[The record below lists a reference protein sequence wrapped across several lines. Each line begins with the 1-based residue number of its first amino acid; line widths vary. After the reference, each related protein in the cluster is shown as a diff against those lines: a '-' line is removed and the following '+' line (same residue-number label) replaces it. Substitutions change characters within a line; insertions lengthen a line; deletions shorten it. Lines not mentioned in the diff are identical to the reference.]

1 MTERDGTLSINT
13 TRFDEFFAANPDAFA
28 ALLDTRAITDSNLVQ
43 AELTGNLWEEGVY
56 SYNNT
61 TNSLLDPVPE
71 PPPADQTRLDRP
83 MSFENG
89 KYKITEGGGRGLA
102 LTLLGNGE
110 DAQVFIG
117 KSLLQ
122 TLTEF
127 SEDILKTNGDI
138 DTKIAGYNDDIDG
151 FKQTR

>member
-1 MTERDGTLSINT
+1 
-13 TRFDEFFAANPDAFA
+13 
-28 ALLDTRAITDSNLVQ
+28 
-43 AELTGNLWEEGVY
+43 
-56 SYNNT
+56 
-61 TNSLLDPVPE
+61 
-71 PPPADQTRLDRP
+71 

-151 FKQTR
+151 FNDRLDELSQRMDTERARYVERFSAMEASVSSFKKTGDMLDTFMETWKAGLSK